1 MLKNI
6 YNLQFLYGMAKNSFK
21 KGFGLVEVIVAI
33 FIFTLILGLLITAS
47 NMYISGAGDNLK
59 SAKAAYLA
67 EEGIE
72 AVKII
77 RDTGWNNISAFSD
90 NTNYYLYFDM
100 SSSTNNI
107 WKATTTAS
115 SVDSIYIRIFK
126 TSPVYRDSNGRIV
139 TTGGILDTNSKQI
152 SVSISW
158 PSKIGTTTK
167 TLSTYIANIL

>member
-1 MLKNI
+1 MKIIKTKL
-6 YNLQFLYGMAKNSFK
+6 K

-59 SAKAAYLA
+59 SAKAAYIA
-67 EEGIE
+67 EEGME

-77 RDTGWNNISAFSD
+77 RDTGWNNISTLSD
-90 NTNYYLYFDM
+90 NTNYYLYFDT

-107 WKATTTAS
+107 WKATSTDAF
-115 SVDSIYIRIFK
+115 VDSIFIRTFK
-126 TSPVYRDSNGRIV
+126 TSPVYRDLNGRIV
-139 TTGGILDTNSKQI
+139 TTGGTFDTNSKEI
-152 SVSISW
+152 SVSVSW
-158 PSKIGTTTK
+158 LSKNGTTTK